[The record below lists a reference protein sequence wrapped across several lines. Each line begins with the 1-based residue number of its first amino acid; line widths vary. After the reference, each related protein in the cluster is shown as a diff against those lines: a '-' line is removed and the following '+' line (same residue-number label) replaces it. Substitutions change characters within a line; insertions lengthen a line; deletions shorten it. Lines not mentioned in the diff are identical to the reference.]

1 MEHKTLPIDGLLIHY
16 TVEGHGPDVVFVHGW
31 SASRR
36 MWGAVTAELAKHY
49 RCWSLDL
56 PGCGDSDKP
65 VDLWYTIPN
74 FTTMLRGFMLAH
86 GLERARLVGHS
97 MGGMISLN
105 LAARHP
111 ELIQQLVAIN
121 PVVTGNTH
129 LKRLAHPGTRRKVL
143 QWLLQ
148 ISPHVLEPLLSTG
161 SALRVNGV
169 HHIRRRTEDFFKVPP
184 GALWS
189 SGRAI
194 VTYDLTLHLPRIAAP
209 TLVLTCRDDQST
221 PAAMGEA
228 IAAAIP
234 GAKHVQWTLAH
245 IPFVEAP
252 DRYVELLGAFLED
265 GGAGRG

>member
-31 SASRR
+31 SSSRR

-65 VDLWYTIPN
+65 ADLWYTIPN

-111 ELIQQLVAIN
+111 ELIQQLVTIN

-143 QWLLQ
+143 QWLLS
-148 ISPHVLEPLLSTG
+148 ISPRVLEPLLSTG

-209 TLVLTCRDDQST
+209 TLVIVGDRDLNVPMTEGRLAVRQ
-221 PAAMGEA
+221 
-228 IAAAIP
+228 IP
-234 GAKHVQWTLAH
+234 GARLHTMRAGHMATDDRPGEVVQQL
-245 IPFVEAP
+245 
-252 DRYVELLGAFLED
+252 
-265 GGAGRG
+265 RGFFA

>member
-1 MEHKTLPIDGLLIHY
+1 VDGLLIHY
-16 TVEGHGPDVVFVHGW
+16 SVVGQGPDVVFVHGW
-31 SASRR
+31 GASRR
-36 MWGAVTAELAKHY
+36 MWHQVTDGLADRF

-65 VDLWYTIPN
+65 VDHWYTIPN
-74 FTTMLRGFMLAH
+74 FTALLRGFMLGH
-86 GLERARLVGHS
+86 GLRRVRLVGDS

-111 ELIQQLVAIN
+111 ELIERLVAIN

-129 LKRLAHPGTRRKVL
+129 LKRLARPGTRRKVL

-148 ISPHVLEPLLSTG
+148 ISPHVLEPLLTTG

-184 GALWS
+184 SALLS

-194 VTYDLTLHLPRIAAP
+194 VAYDLTPQLPRIDAP
-209 TLVLTCRDDQST
+209 TLVIVGDWDLNVPTTEGRLAVRQIKDARLHRMRAGHMATDDR
-221 PAAMGEA
+221 PGEV
-228 IAAAIP
+228 
-234 GAKHVQWTLAH
+234 VQQLQGFLA
-245 IPFVEAP
+245 
-252 DRYVELLGAFLED
+252 
-265 GGAGRG
+265 